1 MYRGIK
7 IAGRYISTNRRG
19 KDLIFTKSGI
29 GGGRFS
35 PFLRKFGGRMIA
47 DIKDIENFN
56 PESDPLFDYVNEVA
70 EKFWGGYD
78 PELGEVPSFA
88 PMTFYQRYCSGL
100 IDTSRL
106 NKYEESE
113 EVQGTLKA
121 FGLDSA
127 RFWYLCLLIKDHVEG
142 STINAVKRSQ
152 THREEIKN
160 LVAEL
165 NELQPEIKP
174 NYINVANN
182 GELTLKVGKH
192 PVRIKD
198 GQTLTLINVALTEF
212 LEKHDG
218 YSDMFDSASVNV
230 DDTTILSPIK
240 QFFLFDKYL
249 SWFLKPLE
257 ANAEIYASKDKRLLV
272 SRMIYLLGIS
282 NDKRFDTE
290 YCDSGDKLNFLK
302 NYLSKCK
309 DVEIPTHNR
318 YYLV

>member
-1 MYRGIK
+1 
-7 IAGRYISTNRRG
+7 
-19 KDLIFTKSGI
+19 
-29 GGGRFS
+29 
-35 PFLRKFGGRMIA
+35 
-47 DIKDIENFN
+47 
-56 PESDPLFDYVNEVA
+56 
-70 EKFWGGYD
+70 
-78 PELGEVPSFA
+78 
-88 PMTFYQRYCSGL
+88 MTFYQRYRSGL

-142 STINAVKRSQ
+142 STINAITRSQ

-218 YSDMFDSASVNV
+218 YSDMFDSTSVNV

>member
-1 MYRGIK
+1 M
-7 IAGRYISTNRRG
+7 
-19 KDLIFTKSGI
+19 FPKSDI

-35 PFLRKFGGRMIA
+35 TFIRIFAVVMIA
-47 DIKDIENFN
+47 DIKDIEDFN

-78 PELGEVPSFA
+78 PDMGITPSLA
-88 PMTFYQRYCSGL
+88 PITFYGRYCNGY
-100 IDTSRL
+100 IDTSRQ
-106 NKYEESE
+106 KRYEESE

-127 RFWYLCLLIKDHVEG
+127 KFWYLCLLIKDHVEG
-142 STINAVKRSQ
+142 STINAIKRNQ

-165 NELQPEIKP
+165 NLLQPDIHP
-174 NYINVANN
+174 NYINVAAN

-198 GQTLTLINVALTEF
+198 GQTLSLINVALTEF
-212 LEKHDG
+212 LEKHDE
-218 YSDMFDSASVNV
+218 YNDLFDTASV
-230 DDTTILSPIK
+230 DFEDTTILSPIK
-240 QFFLFDKYL
+240 QLYLFDKYL
-249 SWFLKPLE
+249 SWFIKPFE
-257 ANAEIYASKDKRLLV
+257 ASAEIYASKDKRLLV

-290 YCDSGDKLNFLK
+290 YSETGDKLNFLK

-309 DVEIPTHNR
+309 DVEMPTHNR
-318 YYLV
+318 FYLV

>member
-35 PFLRKFGGRMIA
+35 TFIRKFGGRMIA

-56 PESDPLFDYVNEVA
+56 PESDPLFDYVNEVSDR
-70 EKFWGGYD
+70 FWAGYD

-88 PMTFYQRYCSGL
+88 PMTFYQRYFSGH

-127 RFWYLCLLIKDHVEG
+127 KFWYLCLLIKDHIEG
-142 STINAVKRSQ
+142 STINAIKRNQ

-160 LVAEL
+160 LIAEL
-165 NELQPEIKP
+165 NLLQPDIHP
-174 NYINVANN
+174 NYINVATN

-198 GQTLTLINVALTEF
+198 GQTLSLINIALTEF
-212 LEKHDG
+212 LEKNDE
-218 YSDMFDSASVNV
+218 YSDLFDSASVNFE
-230 DDTTILSPIK
+230 DTTILSPIK
-240 QFFLFDKYL
+240 QLYLFDKYL
-249 SWFLKPLE
+249 SWFIKPLE
-257 ANAEIYASKDKRLLV
+257 ANAEIYASKDKRLLI

-290 YCDSGDKLNFLK
+290 YSETGDKLNFLK
-302 NYLSKCK
+302 NYLSRCK